1 MTLLQ
6 IHAAAVCAWFG
17 VIAAETALELHERE
31 PAGRRLIASVHAWID
46 ILLEGPLIALVLV
59 TGAMLLA
66 RAWPAPPLLML
77 KVGAAL
83 IGVVANLICIVLVRA
98 RVKATDDARVSK
110 LTRQIRLTGLAVP
123 FGLAA
128 MIIGFGFLAPH

>member
-17 VIAAETALELHERE
+17 LIAAEAVLELREHE
-31 PAGRRLIASVHAWID
+31 PAERRLIASIHAWID
-46 ILLEGPLIALVLV
+46 ILIEVPLIALVLV

-77 KVGAAL
+77 KVGAGL
-83 IGVVANLICIVLVRA
+83 IAVVANLICVVLVRA
-98 RVKATDDARVSK
+98 RVKATDDACVSK
-110 LTRQIRLTGLAVP
+110 LTRQIRFTGLATP